1 MIFNTG
7 FDAQRNNNYQN
18 TINNLEKAKALLE
31 ERYAKKQ
38 ISDQEYIKR
47 SKDISNQIEKYRNIV
62 NNK

>member
-7 FDAQRNNNYQN
+7 FDAQRNNNYQT

-31 ERYAKKQ
+31 ERYAKKK